1 MRVDEVRER
10 YLKFFEARGHKIY
23 PSDSL
28 VPANDPSLLFTGA
41 GMNQFKEEFLGRVK
55 GSKRATT
62 CQKCLRTGDLENV
75 GKTAGHHTFFE
86 MLGNF
91 SFGNY
96 FKKDA
101 IFWAWEFLTKE
112 LAIQESD
119 LWVSVYKDDKE
130 AYDIWKDGVRL
141 RPDRIL
147 KLGEKDNFWP
157 SNAPDMGPNGPC
169 GPCSEIFFG
178 GPDRVEIWNLV
189 FTQFDRKDKG
199 VLEPL
204 PSKNIDTGMGL
215 ERIARVLQGK
225 KTNFEIDSFQP
236 IVSEIMNLSRSV
248 NGNREKSETI
258 QNVSAIADHIRAVT
272 FAISDGVSPSNE
284 ERGYVIRKLIRKA
297 FWYGRSMGL
306 EKPFLYKIVPVVA
319 LVMKKPYPELTDQR
333 ENISQIVMEEEKRFK
348 NTMDEGTDRLKIML
362 AESGKSGVLSGENAF
377 KLYDTYGF
385 PLELTQEIA
394 EGENIKV
401 DMGGFEKRMAEQ
413 RAKSKVGSN
422 IEISIFDKISVADS
436 VTVEIKKHQEK
447 TPFVEDK
454 EELET
459 KVLRIVSGDMKKN
472 EIEKGEKGVIFLEKT
487 NFYGEKGGQVGDA
500 GWLIKNGRV
509 MVGISNAIDVAGIVQ
524 HKADIKEDKLKVG
537 DSVIAKIDLGR
548 REDIRKNHT
557 ATHLLHNALRKVL
570 GLHVKQAG
578 SLVASDRLRFDFS
591 HFKAVTDEE
600 LTRIENLVNENIIKN
615 SPVSIN
621 EMSIED
627 ARKKDVIALFGE
639 KYGDI
644 VRMVSVGDY
653 SRELCGG
660 THVPRTG
667 EIGIFKIISESSIA
681 SGMRRIEA
689 ITGRAAYEKIKQEEI
704 LIKEIA
710 VELNVKPEDIAKE
723 IEKLASRLKQAEK
736 NLEVFINKN
745 VQDTSGSLLESVKK
759 IKGVDVIVS
768 EVRNADSSFLRKNGD
783 LIKDKLVRGVFV
795 LAAEKN
801 DKIAII
807 VGVGKSLRSGK
818 LDAVKILNNIGSSF
832 GIKGGGRPDFAQ
844 AGSRLGPKISDM
856 LKKAEEVIE
865 AELKQ

>member
-199 VLEPL
+199 VLESL